1 LLSSSS
7 APSAPVVEERAKV
20 ARTKA
25 DKNFMVNF
33 IMGKSFF
40 DSLLHTERERERER
54 SSSSRFEVYEQFKRW
69 CVCGFEEKNC
79 IGASVRR
86 MIN

>member
-25 DKNFMVNF
+25 DKHFMVNF
-33 IMGKSFF
+33 IMGKYFF
-40 DSLLHTERERERER
+40 DSLLHTERERER